1 MESQLLITIQLAHNL
16 LVYLSTEITL
26 FIYLV
31 ELRMVYTFGRM
42 IISISQRVADWGNHR
57 IQLFRQ
63 GQQNAIT
70 VAGNSSLNQTI
81 TLNPHENADE
91 AALAE

>member
-1 MESQLLITIQLAHNL
+1 MHLLFGIQMESQLLITIQLAHNL

-42 IISISQRVADWGNHR
+42 IISISQRKSILISGLNF
-57 IQLFRQ
+57 LF
-63 GQQNAIT
+63 
-70 VAGNSSLNQTI
+70 S
-81 TLNPHENADE
+81 
-91 AALAE
+91 